1 MRPSKAVPPRSQHL
15 AVAVGFLVGALVFG
29 LLAGFPVVGAGF
41 SVFAIYYF
49 VRAWR
54 TP

>member
-1 MRPSKAVPPRSQHL
+1 MRPSKATPPRSQHL
-15 AVAVGFLVGALVFG
+15 ATGAGFLLGALVFG

-41 SVFAIYYF
+41 SLFAVYYF